1 MKKEAKSNLRVL
13 RLVDVVT
20 EIRSFYSIKEI
31 NDVLEESIE
40 QYKSVAEEYSQW
52 LGSFLRDSEAMQEN
66 VEWTK
71 QMTAL
76 KKTNPKGKPDTAGKK
91 KGKHKKTQSST
102 DWVQF
107 KELMLSASER
117 GEAEILF
124 IAIEDINR
132 KIEQLK
138 RVKESVMELEKSR
151 LGKDI
156 TYITFIRD
164 GVPEKIVLRHRKDQ
178 EFGKK
183 FQYLA
188 DFSVLQET

>member
-1 MKKEAKSNLRVL
+1 LKKEAKSNPKVL
-13 RLVDVVT
+13 RLADVVT

-66 VEWTK
+66 KEWVK

-76 KKTNPKGKPDTAGKK
+76 NKTKPKGKPNTVGKK
-91 KGKHKKTQSST
+91 KGKPKKTQSST

-107 KELMLSASER
+107 KELMLSASEL

-124 IAIEDINR
+124 EAIEDINR

-138 RVKESVMELEKSR
+138 IMKESIVELEKSR

>member
-1 MKKEAKSNLRVL
+1 MKKEAKSNPKVL
-13 RLVDVVT
+13 RLADVVT

-66 VEWTK
+66 EEWVK

-76 KKTNPKGKPDTAGKK
+76 KKTKPKGKPNTAGRK
-91 KGKHKKTQSST
+91 KGKPKKTQSST

-107 KELMLSASER
+107 KELMLSASEL

-124 IAIEDINR
+124 EAIEDINR

-138 RVKESVMELEKSR
+138 RMKASIMELEKSR

-183 FQYLA
+183 FQYMA

>member
-1 MKKEAKSNLRVL
+1 MKEEPKSNPKVP

-31 NDVLEESIE
+31 DDVLEESIE

-66 VEWTK
+66 VEWAK

-76 KKTNPKGKPDTAGKK
+76 QKTKAKGKPKTAGKK
-91 KGKHKKTQSST
+91 KGKPKKTQSST

-107 KELMLSASER
+107 KELMLSASEL

-124 IAIEDINR
+124 EAIEDINS

-138 RVKESVMELEKSR
+138 RMKESVMELERSR

-156 TYITFIRD
+156 TYITFIRN

>member
-1 MKKEAKSNLRVL
+1 LRKEAKSNLKVP

-31 NDVLEESIE
+31 DDVLEESIE

-66 VEWTK
+66 IEWAK

-76 KKTNPKGKPDTAGKK
+76 KKTKPKGKPKTAGKK
-91 KGKHKKTQSST
+91 KDKPKKTQSST

-107 KELMLSASER
+107 KELMLSASEL

-124 IAIEDINR
+124 EAIEDINR

-138 RVKESVMELEKSR
+138 RMKESVMELEKSR

>member
-1 MKKEAKSNLRVL
+1 MVQNLGA
-13 RLVDVVT
+13 VVT

-31 NDVLEESIE
+31 ITVLEENIE

-52 LGSFLRDSEAMQEN
+52 LGSFLRDSEAMQGNED
-66 VEWTK
+66 WAK
-71 QMTAL
+71 QMAALQKTKSKAKPNTA
-76 KKTNPKGKPDTAGKK
+76 TKK
-91 KGKHKKTQSST
+91 KGKPKKAEAST

-107 KELMLSASER
+107 KELMLSASEL

-124 IAIEDINR
+124 EAIEEINR
-132 KIEQLK
+132 KIEHLK
-138 RVKESVMELEKSR
+138 KMKESIGELEKSR

-156 TYITFIRD
+156 TYLTFIRD

-178 EFGKK
+178 DFERK
-183 FQYLA
+183 FQYMA

>member
-1 MKKEAKSNLRVL
+1 MRKEAKSNLKVL
-13 RLVDVVT
+13 KLADVVT

-40 QYKSVAEEYSQW
+40 QHKSVAEEYSQW
-52 LGSFLRDSEAMQEN
+52 LGSFLRDSDAMQEN
-66 VEWTK
+66 MEWAK

-76 KKTNPKGKPDTAGKK
+76 RKTKPTGKPKTAGKK
-91 KGKHKKTQSST
+91 KGKHKKAQSST

-107 KELMLSASER
+107 KELMLSASEL

-124 IAIEDINR
+124 EAIEDINR

-138 RVKESVMELEKSR
+138 RMKESIMELAKSR

-188 DFSVLQET
+188 DFSVLQRI

>member
-1 MKKEAKSNLRVL
+1 LKKEAKSNLKVL
-13 RLVDVVT
+13 RLADVVT

-31 NDVLEESIE
+31 NDVLEENIE

-66 VEWTK
+66 KEWVK

-76 KKTNPKGKPDTAGKK
+76 KKTKPKGKSNTADKK
-91 KGKHKKTQSST
+91 KGKPKKSQSST

-107 KELMLSASER
+107 KELMLSASEL

-124 IAIEDINR
+124 EAIEDINR

-138 RVKESVMELEKSR
+138 RMKESIVELEKSR